1 MVLLSISFENMHQIL
16 RNLYDTMT
24 KLCHPMMDM
33 AMALAALGA
42 LFYIAYRVWQSLS
55 RAEPIDVFSMLRPF
69 VLGMCILFFDVME
82 HIIPYKIEVTFGKT
96 VHILFPSEV
105 RYVDLGSN
113 NIIAGK
119 ADGVENVVRVK
130 AAVKEF
136 PGETNFSVITGD
148 GSFFSFNVVYKE
160 EPSTLNINM
169 DQWMNP
175 DEGEK
180 KGGSSI
186 RVTELGE
193 EDPTVIASVMYTIHR
208 LDRRDVKH
216 IGCRQFGMQ
225 ALLKGIYVHKDL
237 IFFHVSLTNNSNVP
251 FDVDFVRFK
260 IVDKKIAK
268 RTAQQET
275 YIEPVR
281 TLNALTRIEG
291 KSTGRIVYA
300 FPKIVIPDDKLL
312 EVEIY
317 EKGGGRHQRFYIE
330 NSDLV
335 DARIVNELIGE

>member
-1 MVLLSISFENMHQIL
+1 MMMKTLITLLLAVCMSANLFAQHAPNEKAANPIRIL
-16 RNLYDTMT
+16 TDN
-24 KLCHPMMDM
+24 
-33 AMALAALGA
+33 
-42 LFYIAYRVWQSLS
+42 Q
-55 RAEPIDVFSMLRPF
+55 
-69 VLGMCILFFDVME
+69 
-82 HIIPYKIEVTFGKT
+82 HITPYKIEVTFGKT

-160 EPSTLNINM
+160 EPSTLNVNM
-169 DQWMNP
+169 DQWKNP
-175 DEGEK
+175 DESGGGEK
-180 KGGSSI
+180 KSGSSI
-186 RVTELGE
+186 QVTELGE

-208 LDRRDVKH
+208 LDRRDVKY
-216 IGCRQFGMQ
+216 IGSRQFGMQ
-225 ALLKGIYVHKDL
+225 ALLKGIYTHKDL
-237 IFFHVSLTNNSNVP
+237 LFFHVSLTNSSHVP

-281 TLNALTRIEG
+281 TLNGLTRIEG
-291 KSTGRIVYA
+291 KSSARIIYA
-300 FPKIVIPDDKLL
+300 FQKIIIPDDKLL

-317 EKGGGRHQRFYIE
+317 ERNGGRHQRFYIE

-335 DARIVNELIGE
+335 EARIMNELIRK

>member
-1 MVLLSISFENMHQIL
+1 MKIVIALLMAVLASVSGFAQEERPANPVRIL
-16 RNLYDTMT
+16 T
-24 KLCHPMMDM
+24 
-33 AMALAALGA
+33 AG
-42 LFYIAYRVWQSLS
+42 Q
-55 RAEPIDVFSMLRPF
+55 
-69 VLGMCILFFDVME
+69 
-82 HIIPYKIEVTFGKT
+82 HITPYKIEVTFGKT
-96 VHILFPSEV
+96 VHILFPTEV

-130 AAVKEF
+130 AAVKEI

-208 LDRRDVKH
+208 LDRRDV
-216 IGCRQFGMQ
+216 
-225 ALLKGIYVHKDL
+225 
-237 IFFHVSLTNNSNVP
+237 
-251 FDVDFVRFK
+251 
-260 IVDKKIAK
+260 
-268 RTAQQET
+268 
-275 YIEPVR
+275 
-281 TLNALTRIEG
+281 
-291 KSTGRIVYA
+291 
-300 FPKIVIPDDKLL
+300 
-312 EVEIY
+312 
-317 EKGGGRHQRFYIE
+317 
-330 NSDLV
+330 
-335 DARIVNELIGE
+335 

>member
-1 MVLLSISFENMHQIL
+1 MRTFILSI
-16 RNLYDTMT
+16 
-24 KLCHPMMDM
+24 M
-33 AMALAALGA
+33 AALAGMACRAQEPRPEGGVRILTAGQH
-42 LFYIAYRVWQSLS
+42 ITPYRIGV
-55 RAEPIDVFSMLRPF
+55 PFS
-69 VLGMCILFFDVME
+69 
-82 HIIPYKIEVTFGKT
+82 KT

-105 RYVDLGSN
+105 RYVDLGSTD
-113 NIIAGK
+113 IIAGK

-130 AAVKEF
+130 AAVRDF

-148 GSFFSFNVVYKE
+148 GSFYSFLVSYDE
-160 EPSTLNINM
+160 ETEALNINM
-169 DQWMNP
+169 DSRFP
-175 DEGEK
+175 AGPSA
-180 KGGSSI
+180 GGSAV

-193 EDPTVIASVMYTIHR
+193 EDPSVIASLMYTVHR

-237 IFFHVSLTNNSNVP
+237 LFRHVSLANSSHVP
-251 FDVDFVRFK
+251 FDIDFVRFK
-260 IVDKKIAK
+260 VVDKKVAK

-281 TLNALTRIEG
+281 TLNELRRIEG
-291 KSTGRIVYA
+291 KGEGRIVYA
-300 FPKIVIPDDKLL
+300 FHKVVIPDDKLI

-317 EKGGGRHQRFYIE
+317 EKGGGRHQRFHIE

-335 DARIVNELIGE
+335 DARLVDGLIKE

>member
-1 MVLLSISFENMHQIL
+1 M
-16 RNLYDTMT
+16 
-24 KLCHPMMDM
+24 
-33 AMALAALGA
+33 
-42 LFYIAYRVWQSLS
+42 
-55 RAEPIDVFSMLRPF
+55 
-69 VLGMCILFFDVME
+69 
-82 HIIPYKIEVTFGKT
+82 
-96 VHILFPSEV
+96 

-169 DQWMNP
+169 DQWINP
-175 DEGEK
+175 DEGGK

-237 IFFHVSLTNNSNVP
+237 LFFHVSLANNSHVP

-300 FPKIVIPDDKLL
+300 FPKIIIPDDKLL

-317 EKGGGRHQRFYIE
+317 EKAGGRHQRFYIE

-335 DARIVNELIGE
+335 DARIMNELIKE